1 MNNILEKRNIHNE
14 LLNRLISTCGKQC
27 E

>member
-1 MNNILEKRNIHNE
+1 MNNILEKGNIHNE